1 MHSDRGTAL
10 PFVLLVGNHSSGK
23 SSFINYV
30 LGRPV
35 QTAGVAP
42 TDDSFTIIAPGPADR
57 DQDGPALIGDPD
69 LGFAPLRQ
77 FGPTLMHHTQLKIRT
92 MTNNNGN
99 SNGDTG
105 GAAGNNFIMIDSP
118 GMIDAPA
125 NYSGMLNAGESSRTM
140 DRGYDFTGGT
150 CGRVLYAKP

>member
-1 MHSDRGTAL
+1 MLQPFHTQLRGPLAVHSDRGTAL

-30 LGRPV
+30 LGRRI

-69 LGFAPLRQ
+69 LGFSPLRQ

-92 MTNNNGN
+92 MN
-99 SNGDTG
+99 DT
-105 GAAGNNFIMIDSP
+105 NNFIMIDSP

-125 NYSGMLNAGESSRTM
+125 NYSGMVNNSSDRIM

-150 CGRVLYAKP
+150 